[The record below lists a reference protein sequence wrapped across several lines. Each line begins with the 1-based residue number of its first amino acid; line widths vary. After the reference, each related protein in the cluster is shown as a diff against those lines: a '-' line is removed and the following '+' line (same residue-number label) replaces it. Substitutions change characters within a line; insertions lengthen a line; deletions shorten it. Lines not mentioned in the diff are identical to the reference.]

1 MGFRREEQMP
11 AKREPTSPDDGSQC
25 LVGVLITKPYA
36 PGYPQSKAAITV
48 CKRNGAGPA
57 RGLTS
62 GSISTPLWLMPGVA
76 IHVLALAFVPLCAA
90 LDPSS
95 SLIPSGCQ
103 IEHPVTI
110 PAPVNLGQ
118 VLRDVYALEDDHQ
131 EKIFRWP
138 DPTMDRKMADLFD
151 LSAPKSKLEQ
161 FYTMLFYISQYA
173 SDSREEITFDVPRAI
188 ELLLSSKVFS
198 DPDFPRQIAEI
209 HLTRKPSAHP
219 RYQVVFEKA
228 EVWLPLNRGMGFGVY
243 REGMCQQAKA
253 LVFYGSF
260 SFSLTM
266 TNAKV
271 EVYDFNNVDLWGSF
285 GLRGLVDVDINYV
298 SIRSVE
304 FLKGS
309 LLGLVKAKISRR
321 EFAVNQHSFLLKL
334 IAKFVTDESV
344 QPIDW

>member
-1 MGFRREEQMP
+1 
-11 AKREPTSPDDGSQC
+11 
-25 LVGVLITKPYA
+25 
-36 PGYPQSKAAITV
+36 
-48 CKRNGAGPA
+48 
-57 RGLTS
+57 
-62 GSISTPLWLMPGVA
+62 VA

-103 IEHPVTI
+103 IEQPVTI
-110 PAPVNLGQ
+110 PSPVNLVQ

-161 FYTMLFYISQYA
+161 FYTMLFYVSQYA
-173 SDSREEITFDVPRAI
+173 SYSGDEITFDVPRAI
-188 ELLLSSKVFS
+188 GLLLSSKVFS
-198 DPDFPRQIAEI
+198 DPDFPRQIAKI
-209 HLTRKPSAHP
+209 HLTRKHSAHP
-219 RYQVVFEKA
+219 RYQVVFEKS
-228 EVWLPLNRGMGFGVY
+228 EVWLPLNRGIGFGVY
-243 REGMCQQAKA
+243 HEGMCQQGKA

-266 TNAKV
+266 NNKNV
-271 EVYDFNNVDLWGSF
+271 EVYDFDNVDLWGSF
-285 GLRGLVDVDINYV
+285 GVRGLVDVDINYV

-309 LLGLVKAKISRR
+309 IMGLVRAKISRR
-321 EFAVNQHSFLLKL
+321 EFEINRHSFLLEL
-334 IAKFVTDESV
+334 MAKFVTDKSV
-344 QPIDW
+344 QPMDW